1 MITLKNFR
9 IIAFLEGLS
18 YLILLG
24 IGTPLKHFTG
34 NDIIV
39 KSMGMPHGLL
49 FVAYVLFA
57 FLLKDEQKWNLKEF
71 IIILICSL
79 LPFGTFYAD
88 KKYFK
93 AN

>member
-71 IIILICSL
+71 VIILICSL